1 MSQSGICQ
9 NERNWFQN
17 CVRCSICLFQHTLKY
32 MYLEIILSRP
42 TDQSKVT
49 IKYECKNN
57 RKFIYL
63 TFIHCSCK
71 FEKYKQ
77 YFLSENYE
85 QASPNKK
92 HKQYNAH
99 EKHKQIFPSEKYN
112 RTRHAHARATSADII
127 PPCSLQ
133 HLCSLY
139 HPDFIDKNCSLLHSF
154 IVASFVVAYP
164 TLYCGLNTCK
174 L

>member
-57 RKFIYL
+57 RRFIYL
-63 TFIHCSCK
+63 TLYTVHANLKSINSISLVKTMNKLPLIKSINNITRMKNINKFSLVKNIIEHVMRMRVLRRPILFLRVRCSICVRCTI
-71 FEKYKQ
+71 
-77 YFLSENYE
+77 
-85 QASPNKK
+85 
-92 HKQYNAH
+92 
-99 EKHKQIFPSEKYN
+99 QILLIKTV
-112 RTRHAHARATSADII
+112 RCCIRLLQHR
-127 PPCSLQ
+127 SLQ
-133 HLCSLY
+133 HTPLY
-139 HPDFIDKNCSLLHSF
+139 
-154 IVASFVVAYP
+154 IVV
-164 TLYCGLNTCK
+164 
-174 L
+174 